1 MKIRAITILLLI
13 GGFLLAGLLSGCTVA
28 FTSSDALQINI
39 TKPSENTV
47 SLISEFEAGESESN
61 AGDATQQA
69 GSVCTGGACIIY

>member
-1 MKIRAITILLLI
+1 MVLMFI
-13 GGFLLAGLLSGCTVA
+13 GGFLFVGLLSGCTVT
-28 FTSSDALQINI
+28 FTSSDALQFNI
-39 TKPSENTV
+39 IKPSDNTV

>member
-1 MKIRAITILLLI
+1 MKKRTITILLLL
-13 GGFLLAGLLSGCTVA
+13 GVFLLVGLLSGCSIT
-28 FTSSDALQINI
+28 FTSSDALQFNI
-39 TKPSENTV
+39 TKPSENAV

>member
-1 MKIRAITILLLI
+1 MKIRTIMILSLI
-13 GGFLLAGLLSGCTVA
+13 SGFLFIGMLSGCTVS
-28 FTSSDALQINI
+28 FTSNDALQFNI

-47 SLISEFEAGESESN
+47 SLISEFEAGEAESN

>member
-1 MKIRAITILLLI
+1 MKIRNIIFLMFI
-13 GGFLLAGLLSGCTVA
+13 VGFLFVGLLSGCTVA
-28 FTSSDALQINI
+28 FTSSDALQFNI
-39 TKPSENTV
+39 IKPSENTV